1 MPDRLFDSL
10 VDDADR
16 IPLARPDG
24 LRRVGN
30 RRGRRRT
37 ALLTV
42 TVVLAVIGGIL
53 TALRWLPSTTGQPPI
68 IEPTTDH
75 SPTLAPTTDQS
86 PTGAPTSTN
95 APRRCSATDLQYSNE
110 TRGAASGSVVVRY
123 TLVMVGPS
131 ACRLDETPVLT
142 YSDGSTRAAIALV
155 PDGAPTEVVVGPDD
169 KVEFTVQTV
178 NGYGGYSTD
187 APQCA
192 TTRVYHQLGL
202 LMPDGGTV
210 PLTGAADLTIQCLG
224 GDGQLG
230 SVTNWT
236 TTQ

>member
-16 IPLARPDG
+16 IPLTRPDT

-37 ALLTV
+37 ALLAV
-42 TVVLAVIGGIL
+42 AVVLAVIGGVL
-53 TALRWLPSTTGQPPI
+53 TALRWLPSTTVQPPV
-68 IEPTTDH
+68 IE
-75 SPTLAPTTDQS
+75 PTTDQS

-95 APRRCSATDLQYSNE
+95 APLRCSATDLRYSNE

-142 YSDGSTRAAIALV
+142 YSDGSTRAAIVLV
-155 PDGAPTEVVVGPDD
+155 PDGAPTEVVVGPGDT
-169 KVEFTVQTV
+169 VEFTVQTV
-178 NGYGGYSTD
+178 NGYGGYSAD

-192 TTRVYHQLGL
+192 TTRVYHQLGV
-202 LMPDGGTV
+202 LMPDGGTI

-236 TTQ
+236 TTR